1 MGNIVYCQL
10 CSSHSHS
17 KPGERNVPRQAQAEE
32 FIQMG
37 LYTHADPN
45 SLLQFEEM
53 R

>member
-17 KPGERNVPRQAQAEE
+17 KPGERNVTWEVQAEE

-37 LYTHADPN
+37 LDAHADLN

-53 R
+53 